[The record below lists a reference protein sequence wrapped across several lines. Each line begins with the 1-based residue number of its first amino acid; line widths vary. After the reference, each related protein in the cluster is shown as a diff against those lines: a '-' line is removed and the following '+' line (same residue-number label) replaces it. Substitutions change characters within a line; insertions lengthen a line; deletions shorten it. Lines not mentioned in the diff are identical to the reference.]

1 MKVECGT
8 EDFVQVLKE
17 YEILFELRSVD
28 DQYLSQS
35 LVKGKHPLQF
45 LPAELFPQPL
55 KFTFEELKQSL
66 HSNLACILDETQ
78 GKNLQLQINL
88 FLEFLQRR
96 LEIRQKFIDNL
107 DIDFEILYDA

>member
-66 HSNLACILDETQ
+66 HSNLACILDEPQ

-96 LEIRQKFIDNL
+96 LEMRQKFIDNL
-107 DIDFEILYDA
+107 DIDFEMLYDA

>member
-1 MKVECGT
+1 M
-8 EDFVQVLKE
+8 
-17 YEILFELRSVD
+17 RAAD

-55 KFTFEELKQSL
+55 NFTFEELKQSL
-66 HSNLACILDETQ
+66 HSKLACILDEAQ

-88 FLEFLQRR
+88 FLDFLQSR
-96 LEIRQKFIDNL
+96 LEIRQKVIDNL
-107 DIDFEILYDA
+107 DIDFEMLYDA